1 MPDRLCYADA
11 VKLLGGSDS
20 ALVAALDRLTGGL
33 LLAATGGG
41 AEFALSL
48 FDAKGE
54 LARLSGDLVSGLAD
68 RLRGLGR
75 FDRTERLIAAHKV
88 IVLTGYFEAVS
99 SATASFDTGRGVR
112 LDRSAQ
118 VGLAAGVR
126 PSSDRLKDLVGV
138 LNDSDVPGEP
148 ARPGDAAMPQTLWAF
163 YVSLSERLVAYLG
176 GDSTDEIIR
185 VLTEDVPQAAM
196 RRYEHHLRALAA
208 DFPEV
213 AFWANRLDHLVTQ
226 DGLLRLHAGLEG
238 LGRILEQIASG
249 TVPMGERRAL
259 LARRYHRVL
268 ERPVV
273 ATGDVPEGL
282 LIPSLAVAYVN
293 PQFKVAEVNH
303 ASRLDQEQWWA
314 DHDVRADL
322 QEFLVTHLTSIAA
335 TQHPLIVLG
344 QPGSGKSVLT
354 QVLAARLP
362 ASDFLTVRVALRDVP
377 ADTDLQSQIEYAI
390 RDATGEN
397 LTWPALAGQA
407 GGALPVVLLDGFDEL
422 LQATGIG
429 QTDYLEQVV
438 RFQEREA
445 DQGRPVAVLVTS
457 RIAVADRAR
466 VPSGGATAL
475 RLEPFTDQQVEQWL
489 DVWNQHNTAH
499 LATRGLHPLPAEA
512 ALRQPELAAQPL
524 LLLMLALYDATDNAL
539 QRHAQTLDHADLYER
554 ILRSFAERELRKNR
568 PELSGAPLEAEID
581 NELLRLSIAGFAM
594 FNRGRQWVTEDEL
607 SADLLALSLA
617 PVAER
622 AARDFHAPPS
632 PGQQVI
638 GRFFFIHQAQ
648 ALRKDARLTT
658 CEFLHATF
666 GEFLVARL
674 ILRELL
680 DLAAVASA
688 RRRRT
693 ADDGFVRT
701 LLSFA
706 PLTSRGQIIDF
717 LQQLAGQV
725 GDDRRPLLR
734 ELLLTAFHGSLTA
747 HGSATHASYRPEQL
761 REPARHAAYAA
772 NLLLLI
778 VIIGGPVYGHELFPE
793 ARFPAL
799 AWSRHALLWRSQFTA
814 EAWEY
819 LAAFLSLER
828 TWHADDR
835 EVRIGVRGEDLWSP
849 PEPDVFWMHFAPPG
863 HEMREWYGWRRNRT
877 HDLFRESYFTCDV
890 GEDFAW
896 HSLSALVTA
905 LDYGDMEGPEDVEAT
920 TAIGVV
926 NPDLAMSVT
935 NALTRVWLASSDP
948 TGTSDLQQA
957 YEDCLTVIHHSRPDE
972 GSPARTAYV
981 SRLLRQLAA
990 DRERLSREFRSQ
1002 VKTLLT
1008 DYFYPEHHLVR
1019 GWVEEAFEDL

>member
-11 VKLLGGSDS
+11 VKLLGGSNS
-20 ALVAALDRLTGGL
+20 ALIAALDRLTGGV

-54 LARLSGDLVSGLAD
+54 LARLSGELVGGLAD

-75 FDRTERLIAAHKV
+75 FDRTERLTAAHKV
-88 IVLTGYFEAVS
+88 IVLTGYFEAVN
-99 SATASFDTGRGVR
+99 SATAPFDAGRPR
-112 LDRSAQ
+112 LGRSRQ
-118 VGLAAGVR
+118 VGLATGT
-126 PSSDRLKDLVGV
+126 PPLSDRLKDLVGV
-138 LNDSDVPGEP
+138 LNDSDIPGEP
-148 ARPGDAAMPQTLWAF
+148 VRPGAAPMPQTLRAF
-163 YVSLSERLVAYLG
+163 YNSLSDRLIAYL
-176 GDSTDEIIR
+176 DATSADEITR
-185 VLTEDVPQAAM
+185 VLAEEVPEAAM
-196 RRYEHHLRALAA
+196 RRYEHHLRVLAS

-213 AFWANRLDHLVTQ
+213 AFWANRLDHLTTH
-226 DGLLRLHAGLEG
+226 DRLLRLHAGMEG
-238 LGRILEQIASG
+238 LGRVLEEIASSA
-249 TVPMGERRAL
+249 VPTGDRRET

-273 ATGDVPEGL
+273 ASGDVPEGL
-282 LIPSLAVAYVN
+282 AIPSLASAYVN
-293 PQFKVAEVNH
+293 PRFQVAEVNH

-314 DHDVRADL
+314 SHAVRDDL
-322 QEFLVTHLTSIAA
+322 QEFLVGHLTSIDA
-335 TQHPLIVLG
+335 TRCPLIVLG

-362 ASDFLTVRVALRDVP
+362 ASDFLAVRVALRDVP
-377 ADTDLQSQIEYAI
+377 ADTDLQSQIEHAI

-466 VPSGGATAL
+466 VPRGGATAL

-489 DVWNQHNTAH
+489 AVWNQHNAAH
-499 LATRGLHPLPAEA
+499 LAKRGLRPLPAEA

-524 LLLMLALYDATDNAL
+524 LLLMLALYDAADNAL
-539 QRHAQTLDHADLYER
+539 QRHAQALNHADLYER
-554 ILRSFAERELRKNR
+554 ILGRFAERELQKTR
-568 PELSGAPLEAEID
+568 PELVGAPLEAEIE

-607 SADLLALSLA
+607 SADLAALSIA
-617 PVAER
+617 PAAER
-622 AARDFHAPPS
+622 AVRDFHAPPT
-632 PGQQVI
+632 PAQQVI

-688 RRRRT
+688 RSRR
-693 ADDGFVRT
+693 AVDDGFVRT

-706 PLTSRGQIIDF
+706 PLTTRSQIIDF
-717 LQQLAGQV
+717 LHQLGGQV
-725 GDDRRPLLR
+725 DDERRPLLR
-734 ELLLTAFHGSLTA
+734 ALLLTAFHGSLEA
-747 HGSATHASYRPEQL
+747 RGSATYASYRPEHL
-761 REPARHAAYAA
+761 TDPARHAAYAA

-778 VIIGGPVYGHELFPE
+778 VSFCGPVHGRELFPH
-793 ARFPAL
+793 ARFPA
-799 AWSRHALLWRSQFTA
+799 AEWRRHALLWRSQFAA
-814 EAWEY
+814 EAWAY
-819 LAAFLSLER
+819 LTAVLSLER
-828 TWHADDR
+828 IWYADER
-835 EVRIGVRGEDLWSP
+835 EVRISVGGEDSWSP
-849 PEPDVFWMHFAPPG
+849 PEPDIFWTHHLHPG
-863 HEMREWYGWRRNRT
+863 HENRT
-877 HDLFRESYFTCDV
+877 WSGWHRIRTYHLFRESYFTCD
-890 GEDFAW
+890 
-896 HSLSALVTA
+896 
-905 LDYGDMEGPEDVEAT
+905 
-920 TAIGVV
+920 
-926 NPDLAMSVT
+926 
-935 NALTRVWLASSDP
+935 
-948 TGTSDLQQA
+948 QA
-957 YEDCLTVIHHSRPDE
+957 
-972 GSPARTAYV
+972 
-981 SRLLRQLAA
+981 
-990 DRERLSREFRSQ
+990 
-1002 VKTLLT
+1002 
-1008 DYFYPEHHLVR
+1008 
-1019 GWVEEAFEDL
+1019 EDLLPRQS